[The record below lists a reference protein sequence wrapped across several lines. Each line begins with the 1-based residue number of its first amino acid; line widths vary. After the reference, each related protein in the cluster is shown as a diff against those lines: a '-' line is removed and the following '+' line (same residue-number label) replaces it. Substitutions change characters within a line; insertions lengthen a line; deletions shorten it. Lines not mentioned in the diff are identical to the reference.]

1 MCINLFDSIYYFQH
15 CITSVCYIPYYSLII
30 VQAVHGLQA
39 GLPALL
45 QRVQPPV
52 SHGLLQVR
60 VSIYHIYSMYNLLC
74 TISIQY
80 LYNLYTGTTDSTSR

>member
-1 MCINLFDSIYYFQH
+1 M
-15 CITSVCYIPYYSLII
+15 
-30 VQAVHGLQA
+30 QAVHGLQA

-60 VSIYHIYSMYNLLC
+60 VSIYHIYNIQNIYC
-74 TISIQY
+74 VQY
-80 LYNLYTGTTDSTSR
+80 LYNIYTGTTDSTSR

>member
-1 MCINLFDSIYYFQH
+1 M
-15 CITSVCYIPYYSLII
+15 
-30 VQAVHGLQA
+30 QAVHGLQA

-60 VSIYHIYSMYNLLC
+60 VSIYHIYSVYHIYNIYIYL
-74 TISIQY
+74 QY
-80 LYNLYTGTTDSTSR
+80 LQ